1 MRAISAKAADF
12 AALDAAA
19 AAFLLLLLLLLS
31 PSYFPP
37 SSHAFS
43 VRRPASPIAS
53 RWLDEQE
60 RRKKEATEKIR
71 GRNCVILTVADF
83 SAFSAFSLQR
93 PIPPKCSSLCA
104 RRKERE
110 GRHFAAQK
118 REVLPCFYLT
128 FCVHFLHWRE
138 YSRLSES

>member
-19 AAFLLLLLLLLS
+19 AAFLLLLS
-31 PSYFPP
+31 PSFPL

-71 GRNCVILTVADF
+71 GRNCVILTVAAF
-83 SAFSAFSLQR
+83 SAFSAFSL
-93 PIPPKCSSLCA
+93 
-104 RRKERE
+104 
-110 GRHFAAQK
+110 
-118 REVLPCFYLT
+118 
-128 FCVHFLHWRE
+128 
-138 YSRLSES
+138 